1 MSTSV
6 FRGLLVA
13 EAVFFVVG
21 IAFGFLGDP
30 FLPEHLR
37 SIEHQGMASGVPAL
51 DRLVDLL
58 IIPDLILYVVALLL
72 LWRFRKIGRLLYA
85 ASFLLGV
92 LLVAPSA
99 YIISSGLLLSFDI
112 CAGLVSGAI
121 LVASFLPPLSVRFK
135 DRPTA

>member
-13 EAVFFVVG
+13 EAVFSVVW

-37 SIEHQGMASGVPAL
+37 ALEHEGMASGVPAL
-51 DRLVDLL
+51 DRLVNLL

-85 ASFLLGV
+85 ASFFLGV

-99 YIISSGLLLSFDI
+99 YVISSGLLLSIDI

-121 LVASFLPPLSVRFK
+121 LLASFLPPLSLRFE
-135 DRPTA
+135 DQPSA